1 MKTRSKQRILYDE
14 VMESEVK
21 EQLNETREIGIR
33 DASEMASRTSANLQS
48 IIGFVD
54 AKINGIVSYVIN
66 HLRNKSEEI
75 KLDIEKRSL
84 EKLRHETE
92 TKNAQL
98 EKRARGLRLDL
109 DQIKIDYNWKILK
122 WWYVGILIL
131 ATGDSILNYRA
142 FLVFVPNLI
151 WAIIFTFIV
160 VFLLGFSA
168 HISGR
173 QIAEAK
179 SIGKKWLI
187 FITACLGAGLFFLIL
202 ALIRARFSESIGEVS
217 VITSTWFVIA
227 INLFFFLNALAISV
241 LYLPTKAQRANK
253 TEQDQLKEKYLEVK
267 QEQAQLA
274 LALQKE
280 EVVFKELVETVC
292 EWQVYQ
298 NNQTSFIERSRELIH
313 AEIIKVFYMKG
324 GIADSQT
331 HIN

>member
-1 MKTRSKQRILYDE
+1 MKKSKRSVIHDE

-21 EQLNETREIGIR
+21 EQLEETREIGLR

-54 AKINGIVSYVIN
+54 AKINGIVSYVIS

-75 KLDIEKRSL
+75 KLDIQKRSL
-84 EKLRHETE
+84 EKLREE
-92 TKNAQL
+92 MKIANAEL
-98 EKRARGLRLDL
+98 EKRARGLRIDL
-109 DQIKIDYNWKILK
+109 DQIKIDYNWNMLK

-168 HISGR
+168 HVSGR

-179 SIGKKWLI
+179 SIGKKWII
-187 FITACLGAGLFFLIL
+187 FIAACLGAGLFFLIL

-241 LYLPTKAQRANK
+241 MYLPTKAQRANK
-253 TEQDQLKEKYLEVK
+253 TEQDQLKEKYQEVK
-267 QEQAQLA
+267 QEQAQL
-274 LALQKE
+274 LLTLQKE
-280 EVVFKELVETVC
+280 ELKFKELVETVC